1 MLLTAP
7 QGYIGM
13 TGHSITAQQANPV
26 GSILDIPSAFTFQG
40 KTFTMSKS
48 VIGRESGFS
57 ARNTGAQG
65 PLPASRPEEEI
76 RVSDQMGSL

>member
-7 QGYIGM
+7 PGYIGM
-13 TGHSITAQQANPV
+13 TRHSITAQQANPV

-40 KTFTMSKS
+40 KTFTMSGGHLSLLES

-57 ARNTGAQG
+57 ARNTDAQG

-76 RVSDQMGSL
+76 